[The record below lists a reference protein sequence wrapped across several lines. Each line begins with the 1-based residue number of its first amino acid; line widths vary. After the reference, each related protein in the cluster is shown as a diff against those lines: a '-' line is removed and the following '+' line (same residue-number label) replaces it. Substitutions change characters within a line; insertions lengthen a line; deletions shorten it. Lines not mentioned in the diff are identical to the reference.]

1 MLAPNPRHAIAVQVK
16 RVRVIAETM
25 DSDLTL
31 GNSEED
37 IARLIRQAN
46 GSVEIGFH
54 ADYAMVLVE
63 CCGIQRSENN
73 FLFRNATPEVF
84 RKKVYHVT
92 KCQPLHPNVGIIFV
106 EVTQPTT
113 AVHKAVGMVSVC
125 EDKRA
130 ARREQKPELTER
142 IDRLMQYKAS
152 I

>member
-1 MLAPNPRHAIAVQVK
+1 MWRSASTLIMRSFWSNAAGSSSVQ
-16 RVRVIAETM
+16 RIT
-25 DSDLTL
+25 S
-31 GNSEED
+31 
-37 IARLIRQAN
+37 
-46 GSVEIGFH
+46 
-54 ADYAMVLVE
+54 
-63 CCGIQRSENN
+63 
-73 FLFRNATPEVF
+73 LFRNATPEVF